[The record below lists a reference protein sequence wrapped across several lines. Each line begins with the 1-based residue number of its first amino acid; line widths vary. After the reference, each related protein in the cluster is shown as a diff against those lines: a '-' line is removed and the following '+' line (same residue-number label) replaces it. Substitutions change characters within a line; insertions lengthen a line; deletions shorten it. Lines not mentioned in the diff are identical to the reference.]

1 MFDYKPE
8 YTKELLRELENIENE
23 EIREIAKQ
31 SAHLT
36 ILSDIA
42 EEFDKTCDD
51 GEIAKEYKDFC
62 KNYPLAECSLGI
74 VVSLSPR
81 YLRKYILHLVFD
93 ICKAVEDVGYEC
105 GVDDGYDKC
114 GKEMREEIESE
125 VKQEYKEKFDCSGKE
140 ASHKI
145 EQLRNERDKA
155 NKHAENVGESLLRKT
170 YELIRT
176 KEKLKE
182 NEDFIQFMKDEIPD
196 VYKKLSKEYRNRKE
210 MEEN

>member
-31 SAHLT
+31 SARLT

-74 VVSLSPR
+74 VVFLSPR
-81 YLRKYILHLVFD
+81 CLRKYILHLVFD
-93 ICKAVEDVGYEC
+93 ICKAVEDDSYDRAMFDVPSEC
-105 GVDDGYDKC
+105 ETCEDTV
-114 GKEMREEIESE
+114 IHIPS
-125 VKQEYKEKFDCSGKE
+125 EYKDGCYYKPIHKE
-140 ASHKI
+140 
-145 EQLRNERDKA
+145 
-155 NKHAENVGESLLRKT
+155 ENVFVKLFISVMKITQQKRKC
-170 YELIRT
+170 
-176 KEKLKE
+176 
-182 NEDFIQFMKDEIPD
+182 F
-196 VYKKLSKEYRNRKE
+196 
-210 MEEN
+210 